1 MTKKLTYRAVAA
13 ASLAVMLS
21 ACSPGYDRAETIDD
35 LVEEGGGA
43 ISEDQATCIVDRL
56 EAEIGEDRL
65 GSRGDPTPEEEEI
78 IIDATFDC
86 VLGG

>member
-1 MTKKLTYRAVAA
+1 MKNKLITRSFAA
-13 ASLAVMLS
+13 ASLAFMLT

-43 ISEDQATCIVDRL
+43 ISEDQAVCIVDRL

-65 GSRGDPTPEEEEI
+65 GSRGNPTPEEEEI
-78 IIDATFDC
+78 IVDATFDC